1 VVSEVPGDEKEPL
14 LDGFQLNMVILK
26 KVATKVPGKNR
37 VVSTAIVFIAV
48 ESRMLETAMAALYS
62 ESLWAMRLSI

>member
-1 VVSEVPGDEKEPL
+1 
-14 LDGFQLNMVILK
+14 MVILK

-48 ESRMLETAMAALYS
+48 ESRMLETTMAALYS